1 MSSQTVSLS
10 LQISQADLPA
20 LMALAAKSGVS
31 ISASTTNGKVKKA
44 KKEKDPDA
52 PKKEANDWIQFT
64 QRGRSALLASG
75 AELKGFVCQQY
86 CAVLKEKLPM
96 KMGDK
101 GKEVPDY
108 NSISDA
114 EIVSRFKSWTP
125 PEKSKAAA
133 AKASSPPAAAAPAAA
148 APAAAAPAA
157 AAPAA
162 EKPKRKWS
170 DEAKAKAAE
179 KRAATKAAKETA
191 PEVKKPAEAWSSPV
205 RATSAPSAPDEEGD
219 IMSFEPVKIGGVSYV
234 RNYRGD
240 VLTEDFDWVGRYDEK
255 TKKIDKG
262 FKKPAD
268 LNEE

>member
-148 APAAAAPAA
+148 APAA
-157 AAPAA
+157 